1 MILRLKNGQL
11 HPAPTDAALARKRA
25 MRLAAECARIEGQL
39 NDPQRRVK
47 FNANPLGPSFEHW
60 HRSAEQALRLH
71 NMELRLLNEW
81 LENHSAGM
89 LRKARDLFVT
99 LVEDD
104 CDFDEHEK
112 KFIDELKRFV
122 DSAGNSV
129 GV

>member
-1 MILRLKNGQL
+1 MILHLKNGQL
-11 HPAPTDAALARKRA
+11 HPAPTDAALTRKRA

-39 NDPQRRVK
+39 KDVTRQAPTFDAWRHKAQ
-47 FNANPLGPSFEHW
+47 
-60 HRSAEQALRLH
+60 QALRLH

-81 LENHSAGM
+81 LESHSAGM